1 MMAARESSG
10 RASDVS
16 ESDEDGEGGMD
27 SEEEE
32 LPDHEAPLTDQQ
44 KMCQEIGKGLCL
56 LWNLQE
62 RAKELAELQKSFAF
76 HLI

>member
-16 ESDEDGEGGMD
+16 ESDEDGE
-27 SEEEE
+27 EEEQPE
-32 LPDHEAPLTDQQ
+32 LPDPEAPLTDQQ
-44 KMCQEIGKGLCL
+44 INVPRNRKRVVNTLEPA
-56 LWNLQE
+56 
-62 RAKELAELQKSFAF
+62 RKSKRTRRIPNKFL